1 MPEYI
6 IISFDEIKL
15 KGEWR
20 EIDTREQMT
29 FYEADGKGC
38 KVIVVRKSKKKTFDV
53 ASEVR
58 IKIDN
63 QFVHIP
69 FR

>member
-1 MPEYI
+1 MI
-6 IISFDEIKL
+6 TSFDEIKL

-38 KVIVVRKSKKKTFDV
+38 KVIVVKKSKKKTFDV

>member
-53 ASEVR
+53 ASEAYS
-58 IKIDN
+58 IQID
-63 QFVHIP
+63 FEII
-69 FR
+69 FWEG